1 MDTEWAR
8 QQLSQYLVWLADA
21 MSLASAE
28 AYRVA
33 EATDERGPKLR
44 LERIAERLADMTA
57 LIKAG
62 R

>member
-1 MDTEWAR
+1 
-8 QQLSQYLVWLADA
+8 